1 MRVKVKPKTRQAREI
16 FVYHLKR
23 RPYMFVD
30 DKKDKWKLG
39 CPTTGVEFWAHPT
52 NDPHWELIY

>member
-1 MRVKVKPKTRQAREI
+1 
-16 FVYHLKR
+16 
-23 RPYMFVD
+23 MFVD
-30 DKKDKWKLG
+30 DRKDKWKLG